1 MENKNSFFDS
11 PLSSG
16 FLQAL
21 QNAIHAQGGQ
31 AAVAKAAGM
40 AQGNISKIL
49 KGRDVRVSTLGRLL
63 AALGGGLA
71 VVGEERTSIVR
82 ETPAEFQLEM
92 QRAKEKLLEKER
104 ETFAAEKN
112 ALEHERN
119 AIQQQKKIMEA
130 VTIMCRE
137 QALTE
142 SQAHAI
148 QAAVANYES
157 VLAGTHQLGF
167 ISPTSVVLQHASSE

>member
-21 QNAIHAQGGQ
+21 QNAIHAHGGQ

-71 VVGEERTSIVR
+71 VVGDERTSIVR

-92 QRAKEKLLEKER
+92 QRAKEKLIDSER
-104 ETFAAEKN
+104 EALACARAATDAREALLTQHRDILDAVKITCRDLGISGETAYLLQNAVMNYHDVKN
-112 ALEHERN
+112 GTAKVGFLSPDCRH
-119 AIQQQKKIMEA
+119 A
-130 VTIMCRE
+130 V
-137 QALTE
+137 
-142 SQAHAI
+142 
-148 QAAVANYES
+148 
-157 VLAGTHQLGF
+157 
-167 ISPTSVVLQHASSE
+167 SE